1 MLKTI
6 HAEFDSI
13 SSAEAAANRIN
24 LSVPGIKSIDIPSY
38 SKPNHIGNQ
47 SITANSLIPF
57 SIPTANYSTT
67 LIVSAGNSINET
79 EVSYPTSLSIT
90 CDEKSIKLV
99 EQFLISM
106 GGLSIHITKFNNK
119 F

>member
-38 SKPNHIGNQ
+38 SKPNHIGSQ
-47 SITANSLIPF
+47 SITANALIPF

-67 LIVSAGNSINET
+67 LIVSAGNRISET